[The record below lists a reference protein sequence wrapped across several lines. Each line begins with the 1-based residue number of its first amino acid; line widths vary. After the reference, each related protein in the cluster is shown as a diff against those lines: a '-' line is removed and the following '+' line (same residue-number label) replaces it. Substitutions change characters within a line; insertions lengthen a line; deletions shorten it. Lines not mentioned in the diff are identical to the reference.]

1 MKKYQTILTIVF
13 SLLIL
18 LKLSLAIFLDKIF
31 DFNGVAV
38 LVLLI
43 VVTVYKKPI
52 AWLLGMLIFLYA
64 FYAFFF
70 WLPIAS
76 APSKIQLTSDLNYL
90 LFGSYIGHNGKFG
103 SLILFFAPFLFYLFS
118 IFYFLTNPIRKSYFL
133 KAER

>member
-13 SLLIL
+13 SILIL
-18 LKLSLAIFLDKIF
+18 LKLFLVVFQDRRF

-52 AWLLGMLIFLYA
+52 AWLLGMYIVLYA
-64 FYAFFF
+64 MYAFFF
-70 WLPIAS
+70 WLPIAC

-90 LFGSYIGHNGKFG
+90 LFDSYVGHNGKFG
-103 SLILFFAPFLFYLFS
+103 SIILFFAPFLFYLFS
-118 IFYFLTNPIRKSYFL
+118 IFYFLTRPIRKSYFGNT
-133 KAER
+133 ER